1 MKSFNIFFFKFDFI
15 SGGHIAGMVSRMA
28 AKKIKTVDK
37 IGTIMALDPIS
48 IDSLDEKNRLTRS
61 DAYYVEVIHTDGT
74 KFGISE
80 TIGHG
85 WFIINDGLV

>member
-1 MKSFNIFFFKFDFI
+1 M
-15 SGGHIAGMVSRMA
+15 ASRMA
-28 AKKIKTVDK
+28 VKKIKTTDK
-37 IGTIMALDPIS
+37 IGTIIALDPIS
-48 IDSLDEKNRLTRS
+48 MRFDSLDEKNRLTRS

-85 WFIINDGLV
+85 

>member
-1 MKSFNIFFFKFDFI
+1 MGI
-15 SGGHIAGMVSRMA
+15 
-28 AKKIKTVDK
+28 
-37 IGTIMALDPIS
+37 DPS
-48 IDSLDEKNRLTRS
+48 DEKNHLTRS

-85 WFIINDGLV
+85 WFIIYDDIV